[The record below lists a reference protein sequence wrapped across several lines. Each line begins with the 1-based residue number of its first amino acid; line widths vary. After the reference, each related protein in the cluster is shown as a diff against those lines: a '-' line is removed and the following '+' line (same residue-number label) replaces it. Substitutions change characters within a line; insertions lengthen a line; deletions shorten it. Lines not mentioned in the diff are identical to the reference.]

1 MKTFLQVD
9 ALNKSFGS
17 NTVLH
22 NISFEIESGESV
34 ALVGPSGCGKSTLL
48 NIIGLLETL
57 DSGTINLEG
66 RTYPSINSKKATL
79 MRRTEINYLFQSFAL
94 INDWKVSKNLLLALQ
109 YTKLSKQEQE
119 CLIRAALENYGI
131 GEKFD
136 AVVNELSGGEKQRV
150 AIARAMIKPGNLI
163 LADEPTGSLDKA
175 MATIVIDSL
184 LDSVHANHKTLL
196 MVTHDMD
203 IAQRCDR
210 IIELPKHH
218 RSINGVKH
226 V

>member
-119 CLIRAALENYGI
+119 RLIRTALENYGI

-196 MVTHDMD
+196 MVTHDMG

-210 IIELPKHH
+210 IIELPKYQ
-218 RSINGVKH
+218 
-226 V
+226 

>member
-48 NIIGLLETL
+48 NVIGLLETL

-66 RTYPSINSKKATL
+66 KAYPSINSKKATL

-119 CLIRAALENYGI
+119 RLIRTALENYGI

-150 AIARAMIKPGNLI
+150 AITRAMIKPGNLI

-196 MVTHDMD
+196 MVTHDMG

-210 IIELPKHH
+210 IIELPKHQ
-218 RSINGVKH
+218 
-226 V
+226 

>member
-57 DSGTINLEG
+57 DSGTINLGG

-210 IIELPKHH
+210 IIELPKHQ
-218 RSINGVKH
+218 
-226 V
+226 

>member
-22 NISFEIESGESV
+22 NISFEVESGESV

-57 DSGTINLEG
+57 DSGAISLEG
-66 RTYPSINSKKATL
+66 RAYPSINSKKATL

-119 CLIRAALENYGI
+119 RLIRTALENYGI
-131 GEKFD
+131 DEKFD

-196 MVTHDMD
+196 MVTHDMS

-210 IIELPKHH
+210 IIELPRHQ
-218 RSINGVKH
+218 
-226 V
+226 

>member
-94 INDWKVSKNLLLALQ
+94 INDWKVSRNLLLALQ

-119 CLIRAALENYGI
+119 RLIRTALENYGI

-196 MVTHDMD
+196 MVTHDMG

-210 IIELPKHH
+210 IIELPKYQ
-218 RSINGVKH
+218 
-226 V
+226 

>member
-66 RTYPSINSKKATL
+66 KAYPSINSKKATL

-119 CLIRAALENYGI
+119 RLIRTALENYGI

-196 MVTHDMD
+196 MVTHDMG
-203 IAQRCDR
+203 IAKRCDR
-210 IIELPKHH
+210 IIELPKHQ
-218 RSINGVKH
+218 
-226 V
+226 

>member
-57 DSGTINLEG
+57 DSGKINLEG
-66 RTYPSINSKKATL
+66 RAYPSINSKKATL

-119 CLIRAALENYGI
+119 HLIRAAMENYGI
-131 GEKFD
+131 GEKYD
-136 AVVNELSGGEKQRV
+136 SVVNELSGGEKQRV

-196 MVTHDMD
+196 MVTHDMS

-210 IIELPKHH
+210 IIELPRHQ
-218 RSINGVKH
+218 
-226 V
+226 

>member
-9 ALNKSFGS
+9 TLNKSFGS

-22 NISFEIESGESV
+22 NISFEVESGESV

-57 DSGTINLEG
+57 DSGAISLEG
-66 RTYPSINSKKATL
+66 RAYPTINSKKATL

-119 CLIRAALENYGI
+119 RLIRTALENYGI

-196 MVTHDMD
+196 MVTHDMG

-210 IIELPKHH
+210 IIELPKHQ
-218 RSINGVKH
+218 
-226 V
+226 

>member
-66 RTYPSINSKKATL
+66 RAYPSINSKKATL

-119 CLIRAALENYGI
+119 RLIRTALENYGI
-131 GEKFD
+131 AEKFD

-196 MVTHDMD
+196 MVTHDMG

-210 IIELPKHH
+210 IIELPKHQ
-218 RSINGVKH
+218 
-226 V
+226 

>member
-57 DSGTINLEG
+57 DSGAISLEG
-66 RTYPSINSKKATL
+66 RAYPSINSKKATL

-94 INDWKVSKNLLLALQ
+94 INDWKVSKNLSLALQ

-119 CLIRAALENYGI
+119 HLIKTALESYGI

-196 MVTHDMD
+196 MVTHDMS
-203 IAQRCDR
+203 IAQRCNR
-210 IIELPKHH
+210 IIELPRHQ
-218 RSINGVKH
+218 
-226 V
+226 

>member
-66 RTYPSINSKKATL
+66 RVYPSINSKKATL

-109 YTKLSKQEQE
+109 YTKLSRQEQE
-119 CLIRAALENYGI
+119 RLIRTALENYGI

-175 MATIVIDSL
+175 MATIVINSL

-196 MVTHDMD
+196 MVTHDMG

-210 IIELPKHH
+210 IIELPKH
-218 RSINGVKH
+218 K
-226 V
+226 

>member
-66 RTYPSINSKKATL
+66 SAYPSINSKKATI

-119 CLIRAALENYGI
+119 RLIRTALENYGI

-184 LDSVHANHKTLL
+184 LDSVRANHKTLL
-196 MVTHDMD
+196 MVTHDMS

-210 IIELPKHH
+210 IIELPKHQ
-218 RSINGVKH
+218 
-226 V
+226 

>member
-9 ALNKSFGS
+9 ALNKAFGS

-22 NISFEIESGESV
+22 NISFEIESGEPV

-119 CLIRAALENYGI
+119 RLIRAALENYGI

-163 LADEPTGSLDKA
+163 LADEPTG
-175 MATIVIDSL
+175 
-184 LDSVHANHKTLL
+184 
-196 MVTHDMD
+196 
-203 IAQRCDR
+203 
-210 IIELPKHH
+210 
-218 RSINGVKH
+218 
-226 V
+226 

>member
-9 ALNKSFGS
+9 TLNKSFGS

-22 NISFEIESGESV
+22 NISFEVESGESV

-57 DSGTINLEG
+57 DSGAISLEG
-66 RTYPSINSKKATL
+66 RAYPSINSKKATL

-119 CLIRAALENYGI
+119 RLIRTALENYGI

-175 MATIVIDSL
+175 MATIVIDNL

-196 MVTHDMD
+196 MVTHDMG

-210 IIELPKHH
+210 IIELPKHQ
-218 RSINGVKH
+218 
-226 V
+226 

>member
-66 RTYPSINSKKATL
+66 RAYPSINSKKATL

-94 INDWKVSKNLLLALQ
+94 INDWKVSKNLSLALQ
-109 YTKLSKQEQE
+109 YTKLSRQEQE
-119 CLIRAALENYGI
+119 RLIRAALEGYGI
-131 GEKFD
+131 GEKYD

-184 LDSVHANHKTLL
+184 LDSVRANHKTLL
-196 MVTHDMD
+196 MVTHDMS

-210 IIELPKHH
+210 IIELPKHQ
-218 RSINGVKH
+218 
-226 V
+226 

>member
-66 RTYPSINSKKATL
+66 RAYPSINSKKATL

-109 YTKLSKQEQE
+109 YTKFSKQEQE
-119 CLIRAALENYGI
+119 RLIRAALEGYGI

-136 AVVNELSGGEKQRV
+136 VVVNELSGGEKQRV

-184 LDSVHANHKTLL
+184 LDSVYANHKTLL
-196 MVTHDMD
+196 MVTHDMS

-210 IIELPKHH
+210 IIELPRHQ
-218 RSINGVKH
+218 
-226 V
+226 

>member
-66 RTYPSINSKKATL
+66 KTYPSINSKKATL
-79 MRRTEINYLFQSFAL
+79 MRRIEINYLFQSFAL

-119 CLIRAALENYGI
+119 RLIRTALENYGI

-184 LDSVHANHKTLL
+184 LGSVHANHKTLL
-196 MVTHDMD
+196 MVTHDMG

-210 IIELPKHH
+210 IIKLPKYQ
-218 RSINGVKH
+218 
-226 V
+226 

>member
-22 NISFEIESGESV
+22 NISFEVESGESV

-57 DSGTINLEG
+57 DSGAISLEG
-66 RTYPSINSKKATL
+66 RAYPSINSKKATL

-109 YTKLSKQEQE
+109 YTKLSRQEQE
-119 CLIRAALENYGI
+119 RLTRTVLENYGI

-175 MATIVIDSL
+175 MATIFIDSL
-184 LDSVHANHKTLL
+184 LDSVRANHKTLL
-196 MVTHDMD
+196 MVTHDMS

-210 IIELPKHH
+210 IIELPKHQ
-218 RSINGVKH
+218 
-226 V
+226 

>member
-22 NISFEIESGESV
+22 SISFEIESGESV

-66 RTYPSINSKKATL
+66 RTYPSINSKKATF

-119 CLIRAALENYGI
+119 RLIRTALENYGI

-196 MVTHDMD
+196 MVTHDMG

-210 IIELPKHH
+210 IIELTKHQ
-218 RSINGVKH
+218 
-226 V
+226 

>member
-66 RTYPSINSKKATL
+66 KAYPSINSKKATL

-119 CLIRAALENYGI
+119 RLIRTALENYGI

-196 MVTHDMD
+196 MVTHDMS

-210 IIELPKHH
+210 IIELPRHQ
-218 RSINGVKH
+218 
-226 V
+226 

>member
-66 RTYPSINSKKATL
+66 RAYPSINSKKATI

-94 INDWKVSKNLLLALQ
+94 INDWKVSKNLSLALQ
-109 YTKLSKQEQE
+109 YTKLSRQEQE
-119 CLIRAALENYGI
+119 RLIRAALEGYGI
-131 GEKFD
+131 GEKYD

-175 MATIVIDSL
+175 MATIAIDSL
-184 LDSVHANHKTLL
+184 LDSVRANHKTLL
-196 MVTHDMD
+196 MVTHDMS

-210 IIELPKHH
+210 IIELPKHQ
-218 RSINGVKH
+218 
-226 V
+226 

>member
-66 RTYPSINSKKATL
+66 RAYPSINSKKATI

-94 INDWKVSKNLLLALQ
+94 INDWKVSKNLSLALQ
-109 YTKLSKQEQE
+109 YTKLSRQEQE
-119 CLIRAALENYGI
+119 RLIRAALEGYGI
-131 GEKFD
+131 GEKYD

-184 LDSVHANHKTLL
+184 LDSVHVNHKTLL
-196 MVTHDMD
+196 MVTHDMS

-210 IIELPKHH
+210 IIELPKHQ
-218 RSINGVKH
+218 
-226 V
+226 

>member
-66 RTYPSINSKKATL
+66 RAYPSINSKKATL

-109 YTKLSKQEQE
+109 NTKLLKQEQE
-119 CLIRAALENYGI
+119 RLIRTALENYGI

-196 MVTHDMD
+196 MVTHDMG

-210 IIELPKHH
+210 IIELPKHQ
-218 RSINGVKH
+218 
-226 V
+226 

>member
-22 NISFEIESGESV
+22 NISFGIESGESV

-94 INDWKVSKNLLLALQ
+94 INDWEVSKNLLLALQ

-119 CLIRAALENYGI
+119 RLIKTALENYGI

-163 LADEPTGSLDKA
+163 LADEPTGSLDKD
-175 MATIVIDSL
+175 MATIVINSL

-196 MVTHDMD
+196 MVTHDMG

-210 IIELPKHH
+210 IIELPKHQ
-218 RSINGVKH
+218 
-226 V
+226 

>member
-1 MKTFLQVD
+1 MKIFLQVD

-119 CLIRAALENYGI
+119 RLIRTALENYGI

-196 MVTHDMD
+196 MVTHDMG

-210 IIELPKHH
+210 IIELPKHQ
-218 RSINGVKH
+218 
-226 V
+226 

>member
-119 CLIRAALENYGI
+119 RLIRTALENYGI

-196 MVTHDMD
+196 MVTHDMG

-210 IIELPKHH
+210 IIELPKHQ
-218 RSINGVKH
+218 
-226 V
+226 

>member
-22 NISFEIESGESV
+22 NISFEVESGESV

-57 DSGTINLEG
+57 DSGAISLEG
-66 RTYPSINSKKATL
+66 RAYPSINSKKATL

-119 CLIRAALENYGI
+119 RLIRTALENYGI
-131 GEKFD
+131 AEKFD

-196 MVTHDMD
+196 MVTHDMG
-203 IAQRCDR
+203 IAKRCDR
-210 IIELPKHH
+210 IIELPKHQ
-218 RSINGVKH
+218 
-226 V
+226 

>member
-1 MKTFLQVD
+1 MKIFLQVD

-57 DSGTINLEG
+57 DSGTVNLEG

-119 CLIRAALENYGI
+119 RLIRTALENYGI

-175 MATIVIDSL
+175 MTTIVIDSL
-184 LDSVHANHKTLL
+184 LDSVRANHKTLL
-196 MVTHDMD
+196 MVTHDMG

-210 IIELPKHH
+210 IIELPKHQ
-218 RSINGVKH
+218 
-226 V
+226 

>member
-22 NISFEIESGESV
+22 NISFEIQSGESV

-66 RTYPSINSKKATL
+66 RAYPSINSKKATL

-119 CLIRAALENYGI
+119 RLIRGTLESYGI
-131 GEKFD
+131 GEKYD
-136 AVVNELSGGEKQRV
+136 AIVNELSGGEKQRV

-163 LADEPTGSLDKA
+163 LADEPTGSLDRA

-196 MVTHDMD
+196 MVTHDMS

-210 IIELPKHH
+210 IIELPRHQ
-218 RSINGVKH
+218 
-226 V
+226 

>member
-22 NISFEIESGESV
+22 SISFEIESGESV

-48 NIIGLLETL
+48 NIIGLLETF

-94 INDWKVSKNLLLALQ
+94 INDWKVSRNLLLALQ

-119 CLIRAALENYGI
+119 RLIRTALENYGI

-196 MVTHDMD
+196 MVTHDMG

-210 IIELPKHH
+210 IIELPKYQ
-218 RSINGVKH
+218 
-226 V
+226 

>member
-57 DSGTINLEG
+57 DSGTVNLEG

-94 INDWKVSKNLLLALQ
+94 INDWKVSKNLSLALQ

-119 CLIRAALENYGI
+119 HLIKTALESYGI
-131 GEKFD
+131 GGKFD

-196 MVTHDMD
+196 MVTHDMG

-210 IIELPKHH
+210 IIELPKHQ
-218 RSINGVKH
+218 
-226 V
+226 

>member
-9 ALNKSFGS
+9 TLNKSFGS

-66 RTYPSINSKKATL
+66 IVYPSINSKKATL

-119 CLIRAALENYGI
+119 RLIRTALENYGI

-175 MATIVIDSL
+175 MASIVIDSL

-196 MVTHDMD
+196 MVTHDMG

-210 IIELPKHH
+210 IIELPKHQ
-218 RSINGVKH
+218 
-226 V
+226 

>member
-57 DSGTINLEG
+57 DSSTIKLEG
-66 RTYPSINSKKATL
+66 RAYPSINSKKATL

-119 CLIRAALENYGI
+119 RLIRTSLENYEI

-196 MVTHDMD
+196 MVTHDMG

-210 IIELPKHH
+210 IIELPRHQ
-218 RSINGVKH
+218 
-226 V
+226 

>member
-57 DSGTINLEG
+57 DSGAISLEG
-66 RTYPSINSKKATL
+66 RAYPSINSKKATL

-94 INDWKVSKNLLLALQ
+94 INDWKVSKNLSLALQ

-119 CLIRAALENYGI
+119 HLIKTALESYGI

-210 IIELPKHH
+210 IIELPKHQ
-218 RSINGVKH
+218 
-226 V
+226 

>member
-66 RTYPSINSKKATL
+66 KTYPSINSKKATL

-119 CLIRAALENYGI
+119 RLIRTALENYGI

-184 LDSVHANHKTLL
+184 LGSVHANHKTLL
-196 MVTHDMD
+196 MVTHDMG

-210 IIELPKHH
+210 IIKLPKYQ
-218 RSINGVKH
+218 
-226 V
+226 

>member
-66 RTYPSINSKKATL
+66 RTYPSINSKKATF

-119 CLIRAALENYGI
+119 RLIRTALENYGI

-196 MVTHDMD
+196 MVTHDMG

-210 IIELPKHH
+210 IIELPKYQ
-218 RSINGVKH
+218 
-226 V
+226 

>member
-57 DSGTINLEG
+57 DSGTVNLEG

-94 INDWKVSKNLLLALQ
+94 INDWKVSRNLLLALQ

-119 CLIRAALENYGI
+119 RLIRTALENYGI

-196 MVTHDMD
+196 MVTHDMG

-210 IIELPKHH
+210 IIELPKF
-218 RSINGVKH
+218 R
-226 V
+226 

>member
-22 NISFEIESGESV
+22 SISFEIESGESV

-66 RTYPSINSKKATL
+66 RTYPSINSKKATF

-119 CLIRAALENYGI
+119 RLIRTSLENYEI

-196 MVTHDMD
+196 MVTHDMG

-210 IIELPKHH
+210 IIELPKHQ
-218 RSINGVKH
+218 
-226 V
+226 

>member
-66 RTYPSINSKKATL
+66 RTYPSINSKKATF

-119 CLIRAALENYGI
+119 RLIRTALENYGI

-210 IIELPKHH
+210 IIELPKHQ
-218 RSINGVKH
+218 
-226 V
+226 

>member
-9 ALNKSFGS
+9 ALNKSFGN

-66 RTYPSINSKKATL
+66 RAYPSINSKKATI

-94 INDWKVSKNLLLALQ
+94 INDWKVSKNLSLALQ
-109 YTKLSKQEQE
+109 YTKLSRQEQE
-119 CLIRAALENYGI
+119 RLIRAALEGYGI
-131 GEKFD
+131 GEKYD

-184 LDSVHANHKTLL
+184 LDSVRANHKTLL
-196 MVTHDMD
+196 MVTHDMS

-210 IIELPKHH
+210 IIELPKHQ
-218 RSINGVKH
+218 
-226 V
+226 